1 MSYLRSH
8 RLVLRDAIPY
18 SDQQSAMMKPCVQT
32 TLNMLEGVMT
42 QDCWVTG
49 SSLALTSC
57 GAGSEPGLEV
67 DSVARLLG
75 GLGQPSVLQFIHL

>member
-1 MSYLRSH
+1 
-8 RLVLRDAIPY
+8 
-18 SDQQSAMMKPCVQT
+18 
-32 TLNMLEGVMT
+32 MT